1 LVLIPDK
8 PSDRH
13 SPQPD
18 ASSALRWVVV
28 CTFGLLCVAAIAVAT
43 PYSDQLIRGTWMAC
57 SHLPMAPLLIFG
69 FLIFVVNTAL
79 VRIAPGLRL
88 TQGELFVIYI
98 MMLVGALLPS
108 MGLTAY
114 LIPTISGSNYFATTE
129 NGWVATFYKHI
140 KPFMVPFD
148 TPRPGHP
155 VPPTMQLHMKEFYEG
170 IPDSQAIPWGIWVR
184 PLAAWSAFA
193 FTLFFV
199 WMCLATILR
208 KQWVDNEK
216 LAFPLVQLPV
226 EMARQGDGFCWA
238 GNPFFRSRMMWF
250 GFAVPAIIHSMN
262 AMHRYYPSIPE
273 LPLMSVLN
281 PYFTTFPWNQMGAFW
296 LVVHFSVI
304 GFSFL
309 LSSELSFSLWFFF
322 LFFKLQEVITASY
335 GMQPKMM
342 PNYPVMEFAAHQ
354 MFGAFMVF
362 FGYMLFLSR
371 RQLVEVTRKAILG
384 ARDVDDRN
392 ESLSYRTAFFGL
404 IGGTFVLSGLCHYA
418 GMSFG
423 LALISFGLFYL
434 IAISLSRFVAEG
446 GLLFIQAPFRPTD
459 LIASVT
465 GIGSIGAANLTLL
478 TFVERIFIFDL
489 RGFLMPS
496 LMDSMKMTDA
506 ARLNRRRL
514 TIALTLAIL
523 VSVVVSYITVIRL
536 GYYGGGGVNLSQWFF
551 TDSPKSCF
559 DTLKTQLATPTPR
572 DWSGA
577 TFTVIGAAFTLLLAY
592 MRVTFTWWP
601 FHPMGYAMGPS
612 WPMIQLWFS
621 IMIGWSL
628 KTLILR
634 YGGMKGFVR
643 ARPFFL
649 GMVLG
654 EFAMAG
660 FWLAINAMTG
670 VKDFRIFLN

>member
-1 LVLIPDK
+1 MALIREK
-8 PSDRH
+8 PSDKQVVDVI
-13 SPQPD
+13 SP
-18 ASSALRWVVV
+18 LRWAFVVL
-28 CTFGLLCVAAIAVAT
+28 FGLICVALMAWAT
-43 PYSDQLIRGTWMAC
+43 PYSDQKIRGTWMAC

-69 FLIFVVNTAL
+69 FLIFVVNTVARRIHTAL
-79 VRIAPGLRL
+79 CLR
-88 TQGELFVIYI
+88 QAELYVLYI

-114 LIPTISGSNYFATTE
+114 LIPTITGSNYFATPE
-129 NGWVATFYKHI
+129 NGWVKTFYGHI

-148 TPRPGHP
+148 TSKHAPLS
-155 VPPTMQLHMKEFYEG
+155 MQLHMKEFYEG
-170 IPDSQAIPWGIWVR
+170 IPDSQPIPWGIWVR
-184 PLAAWSAFA
+184 PLAAWTTFA

-208 KQWVDNEK
+208 KQWVDHEK

-226 EMARQGDGFCWA
+226 EMARQGDQFCWA
-238 GNPFFRSRMMWF
+238 GNPFFRSKMMWI
-250 GFAVPAIIHSMN
+250 GFAIPTIIHSMN
-262 AMHRYYPSIPE
+262 ALHRYYPSIPE

-281 PYFTTFPWNQMGAFW
+281 PYFTTFPFNQMGAFW
-296 LVVHFSVI
+296 VVVHFSVI

-322 LFFKLQEVITASY
+322 LFFKLQEIITASY
-335 GMQPKMM
+335 GMEPKMM

-354 MFGAFMVF
+354 MFGAFLVF

-371 RQLVEVTRKAILG
+371 RQLLEVTRKAILN

-404 IGGTFVLSGLCHYA
+404 IGGTLLLSFMSKYA

-423 LALISFGLFYL
+423 LALISFLLFYL

-459 LIASVT
+459 LIAGVV
-465 GIGSIGAANLTLL
+465 GIGSIGAANLTAL
-478 TFVERIFIFDL
+478 TFIERIFIFDL

-496 LMDSMKMTDA
+496 LMDSQKITDS
-506 ARLNRRRL
+506 ARINRRRL
-514 TIALTLAIL
+514 TIAITLA
-523 VSVVVSYITVIRL
+523 VVVSVIVSYATVIHL
-536 GYYGGGGVNLSQWFF
+536 AYYGGGGVNLSRWFF

-559 DTLKTQLATPTPR
+559 DTLKTQIATPTPR

-577 TFTVIGAAFTLLLAY
+577 TFTVIGAAFTLFLAY

-601 FHPMGYAMGPS
+601 LHPIGYAMGPS

-621 IMIGWSL
+621 IMIGWFL
-628 KTLILR
+628 KTVILR

-643 ARPFFL
+643 ARPLFL
-649 GMVLG
+649 GLVLG

-660 FWLAINAMTG
+660 LWLAINAMTG